1 MNRYVMEEFYNDPG
15 LRRRLFEKAQRERSR
30 AVRGGFAWL
39 QKKLKAHLLPHF
51 NFSRPNWLERL
62 G

>member
-15 LRRRLFEKAQRERSR
+15 LRRRLFEKAHRERAS
-30 AVRGGFAWL
+30 AVRAGFAWL
-39 QKKLKAHLLPHF
+39 KKQAKAHLVPHF
-51 NFSRPNWLERL
+51 NFGRSNWLERL